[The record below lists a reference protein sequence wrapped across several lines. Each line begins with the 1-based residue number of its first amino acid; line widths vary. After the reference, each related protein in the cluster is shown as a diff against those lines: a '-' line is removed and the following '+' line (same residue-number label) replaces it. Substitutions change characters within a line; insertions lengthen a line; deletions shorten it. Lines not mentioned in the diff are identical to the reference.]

1 MADRL
6 AVFLKDS
13 LAPLFFPLPA
23 LLLWL
28 FVSGFRSRRSG
39 SLSSFQASVL
49 LSVFLVLLYDLF
61 QVFVAIALDP
71 VQVFAA

>member
-1 MADRL
+1 MRVKGSLYA
-6 AVFLKDS
+6 APFFFL
-13 LAPLFFPLPA
+13 LPA
-23 LLLWL
+23 PLLWL
-28 FVSGFRSRRSG
+28 ALSGSRSCRSG

-71 VQVFAA
+71 VHVFAA